1 MNKLFLILFI
11 LLTNQLFGQLSAA
24 NYSIENI
31 SINSKYSDYGTSY
44 FGPNRIIFASSKVD
58 ARGVKS
64 KFKKKR
70 NQDDVPKYDLY
81 KGYVD
86 HKGQINHA
94 KRVMNQFITKY
105 NESNVS
111 FTPDLKY
118 VYFTQNNIRKGKY
131 VKNESDW
138 VNMNIYRAT
147 MKSNGEWDNV
157 VSLPF
162 NNSNYSC
169 AHPSVSEDGKML
181 FFASDMPGTKGQ
193 SDIYWVTILENGQYG
208 EPQNIGSHV
217 NSIAKENFPY
227 VDKNILYF
235 SSNRTGTVGGL
246 DVFMVAL
253 DDPNATP
260 VNLGSTINSAFDD
273 FSFVIDRQNKKGFFS
288 SNRPGGKGLDDI
300 YYFTQ
305 DTEIQECKQV
315 ISGVIKDKDTNEI
328 IPGAVVTMFSH
339 ENIRLGS
346 YPVKEEA
353 IFSFDLACRDNYRVA
368 AEMPGYKATFR
379 HIGFSENV
387 FFQEVTLYLEKIPEP
402 IKPKEPVVV
411 VTLPKEE
418 PKKPDIIVE
427 VSESKQLVVEEKPI
441 IVYRE
446 GKEMLDLPPIYF
458 DLDQHYLTE
467 EAIRILGRAILILHE
482 NPNISIEFGAH
493 TDCRSSDSYNLHL
506 SNLRA
511 REVVE
516 HMQNAGIATNRIKG
530 RGYGESRLV
539 NHCKDEVKCS
549 EPEHLQNR
557 RTEFVI
563 IKK

>member
-1 MNKLFLILFI
+1 MKKIFLIL
-11 LLTNQLFGQLSAA
+11 LLLFSSQLFAQLSAA
-24 NYSIENI
+24 KYSIKNI
-31 SINSKYSDYGTSY
+31 SVNSKYSDFGTSY

-58 ARGVKS
+58 ARGVKN
-64 KFKKKR
+64 KFKRKR
-70 NQDDVPKYDLY
+70 DQDDVPKYDLY

-86 HKGQINHA
+86 QKGQINHS
-94 KRVMNQFITKY
+94 KRVMNKFMTKY

-118 VYFTQNNIRKGKY
+118 VYFTQNNNSKGKY

-138 VNMNIYRAT
+138 INMNIYRASV
-147 MKSNGEWDNV
+147 KSNGEWDNV

-162 NNSNYSC
+162 NSVNYSC

-193 SDIYWVTILENGQYG
+193 SDIYWVTILANGQYG

-235 SSNRTGTVGGL
+235 SSNRIGTKGGL

-260 VNLGSTINSAFDD
+260 INLGDPINSSFDD
-273 FSFVIDRQNKKGFFS
+273 FCFVIDRQNKKGFFS
-288 SNRPGGKGLDDI
+288 SDRPGGKGLDDI

-315 ISGVIKDKDTNEI
+315 ISGIIKDKDTNAI

-339 ENIRLGS
+339 DNIRLGS

-353 IFSFDLACRDNYRVA
+353 SFSFDLACRDNYRVT
-368 AEMPGYKATFR
+368 AEYPGYKSTFR
-379 HIGFSENV
+379 HIGFTKDV
-387 FFQEVTLYLEKIPEP
+387 FFQEVILYLEKIPES
-402 IKPKEPVVV
+402 IKPKEPIVVV
-411 VTLPKEE
+411 NPPKEE
-418 PKKPDIIVE
+418 PKKEVVVE
-427 VSESKQLVVEEKPI
+427 VAEPEQPVVVEKPI
-441 IVYRE
+441 IVYRD
-446 GKEMLDLPPIYF
+446 GKEMLNLPPIYF
-458 DLDQHYLTE
+458 DLDQYYLTE
-467 EAIRILGRAILILHE
+467 EAIKILGKAIDMMIAH
-482 NPNISIEFGAH
+482 PTISIEFGAH
-493 TDCRSSDSYNLHL
+493 TDCRASDSYNLHL

-516 HMQNAGIATNRIKG
+516 HMQNAGIASDRIKG

-539 NHCKDEVKCS
+539 NHCSDGVKCS
-549 EPEHLQNR
+549 EQEHLQNR